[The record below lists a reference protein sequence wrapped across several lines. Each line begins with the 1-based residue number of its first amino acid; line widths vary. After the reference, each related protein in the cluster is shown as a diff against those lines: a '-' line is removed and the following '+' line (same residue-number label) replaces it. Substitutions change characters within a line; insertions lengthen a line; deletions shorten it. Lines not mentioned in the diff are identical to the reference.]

1 VTPTLLAQ
9 LIEARAARI
18 NCVVATRLEDGAQR
32 LLVDPVTGTDALAVA
47 AAGVIA
53 ADRSRRIELAGE
65 AWFLHLHAPPP
76 RLIVIGAVHIAQS
89 LAPMALMV
97 GADVVICDPR
107 TRYATAERFAGMRLR
122 HDWPD
127 EAVRAEAPGRNSAVV
142 ALSHDPKFDDPA
154 LAAAL
159 ATPCG
164 YVGALGSKRSH
175 SARLAR
181 LVEAGVPPES
191 LGRILGPVG
200 LDLNAIGAGEIA
212 VSILAEWIA
221 QRRGAPLR
229 AR

>member
-1 VTPTLLAQ
+1 
-9 LIEARAARI
+9 
-18 NCVVATRLEDGAQR
+18 
-32 LLVDPVTGTDALAVA
+32 
-47 AAGVIA
+47 
-53 ADRSRRIELAGE
+53 
-65 AWFLHLHAPPP
+65 
-76 RLIVIGAVHIAQS
+76 
-89 LAPMALMV
+89 
-97 GADVVICDPR
+97 
-107 TRYATAERFAGMRLR
+107 MRLR